1 MSPPVKVLQARHY
14 DAFRCIGADCEDTCC
29 AGWGITVDR
38 NTYDKYQDCSD
49 PELRSPLHEL
59 VTINATAAS
68 DDEYATIKLSGPVCP
83 FLAQGLCSIQSRLGE
98 DYLPNTCA
106 TYPRMMTVVGDV
118 LERTLDLSCPEAA
131 RLVLQ
136 STGPLRFE
144 EKDGGD
150 EPLRTGNVFVPDT
163 PNARYAD
170 RPYPYIGEVRGLI
183 VTLLQERTYPLWQRL
198 MILAYLCDKLNETA
212 EEGNDQDV
220 PTIIQG
226 YLDVT
231 QNRLLDDDLN
241 KLAARPADQFETT
254 AALIVNHISSNFAGR
269 RFLDCYKDFLS
280 GLNWTNDSTMSD
292 LVNRYREADST
303 YYAPLMERH
312 ADVMERYLLNYV
324 YRSVFPLGRLED
336 NRRAGIHNISNSIC
350 AQYSLMITYYSIIKT
365 VAIGIAA
372 FHKSAFG
379 LDHVIKVIQSS
390 TKTFQH
396 STSFPLRAIQYLR
409 DRGLNSALSMSA
421 LIQN

>member
-1 MSPPVKVLQARHY
+1 MSRAVKLLQARHY

-38 NTYDKYQDCSD
+38 NTYDKYQNCSD
-49 PELRSPLHEL
+49 AELRSPLHEL

-68 DDEYATIKLSGPVCP
+68 DDEYATIKLSEPHCP

-131 RLVLQ
+131 RLALL
-136 STGPLRFE
+136 SPDPARFE

-150 EPLRTGNVFVPDT
+150 EPFRTGNVFVPDT
-163 PNARYAD
+163 PNPRYVD
-170 RPYPYIGEVRGLI
+170 RPYPYIREVRGLA
-183 VTLLQERTYPLWQRL
+183 VTLLQERTYSLGQRL
-198 MILAYLCDKLNETA
+198 IILAYLCDKLNEMA

-220 PTIIQG
+220 PKIIQG
-226 YLDVT
+226 YLDGT
-231 QNRLLDDDLN
+231 QNRLFDDELS
-241 KLAARPADQFETT
+241 KLAARPAEQFETT
-254 AALIVNHISSNFAGR
+254 AALIVNHISSNFAVR
-269 RFLDCYKDFLS
+269 RFLDCYQELLF
-280 GLNWTNDSTMSD
+280 GLHWTNESAMAD
-292 LVNRYREADST
+292 LVNRYREANSV

-312 ADVMERYLLNYV
+312 ADVMERYFLNYV
-324 YRSVFPLGRLED
+324 YRSVFPLGRLQD

-365 VAIGIAA
+365 VSIGIAA

-379 LDHVIKVIQSS
+379 LDHIIKVIQSS
-390 TKTFQH
+390 AKTFQH

-409 DRGLNSALSMSA
+409 GKGLNSALSMAA